1 MKNYKVVNGISFKE
15 ETSQE
20 VCNVLSYCMETRKRV
35 KLTYGDVKTGKS
47 WNEDLDIC
55 GRIGKST
62 GEIKV
67 PLLIHNVRS
76 SGGGAICD
84 DSIIKIACTET
95 GKILYQANNYQK
107 QEFKIVPSDLPQY
120 AFNVLIDGE
129 IWSRHK
135 TERAAKI
142 LIKKLS

>member
-20 VCNVLSYCMETRKRV
+20 VCNVLSYCLETRKRI

-47 WNEDLDIC
+47 WNEQHDIC
-55 GRIGKST
+55 GRVGRST
-62 GEIKV
+62 GEIKI
-67 PLLIHNVRS
+67 PLLIHNSRS
-76 SGGGAICD
+76 NGGGGILDHC
-84 DSIIKIACTET
+84 IIKIACSET

-107 QEFKIVPSDLPQY
+107 QEFKIVVSDMPEYQ
-120 AFNVLIDGE
+120 FNVLIDGKLF
-129 IWSRHK
+129 SRHK
-135 TERAAKI
+135 TERSANV